1 MQKTGEGM
9 VTVGYERIK
18 RFAFVGSSATKQ
30 EWSDRLDALAEI
42 LSAAI
47 APTVYAQPSE
57 ARSEDWLSKINGTHK
72 QFFDAVTVN
81 DGWALGYA
89 VNFLNANDEAYK
101 LADNSLSAVVGL
113 RHFAAPL
120 GLTDVI
126 WAKYELGEFFKLNDP
141 ATKQPLAR
149 NMYLHAHEGELLL
162 PDMSIDRF
170 MKRGAI
176 FTVCNVAITVLSSLT
191 AKAAG
196 VTPDEAKTEWTAGVI
211 GDAYRSRRGACGQSS
226 ARERVFVLLRWL
238 RRR

>member
-72 QFFDAVTVN
+72 QFFDAVTIN

-89 VNFLNANDEAYK
+89 VNFLNANNEAYK
-101 LADNSLSAVVGL
+101 LADTSLTAVVGF

-120 GLTDVI
+120 GLTDAI
-126 WAKYELGEFFKLNDP
+126 WSKYKLGEFFKLNDP
-141 ATKQPLAR
+141 GTKQPLTR
-149 NMYLHAHEGELLL
+149 NMYFHAHDGELLL
-162 PDMSIDRF
+162 PDMSIDRL

-191 AKAAG
+191 AKNAG
-196 VTPDEAKTEWTAGVI
+196 VTPEVAKKEWIAGVI
-211 GDAYRSRRGACGQSS
+211 PGAHVVPAG
-226 ARERVFVLLRWL
+226 VLAVNRAQEKGCSYCYGG
-238 RRR
+238 